1 MIDNY
6 FLEMIQ
12 TLRKQ
17 EEVILYGNI
26 LHVNEKYTESVT
38 NFLYTEYQKEI
49 VEYPDSNTP
58 EFDSEAALWAAKT
71 IYIAAQLLLY
81 RENKET
87 DLDLLLA
94 DYTAIRNAS
103 SVLSADLCLRFLPDI
118 LMQLKMI
125 DSEDALI
132 EILERK
138 IVYWHYSGINYSLP
152 LEQLDFD
159 SMFAEDGLKR
169 LYLNR
174 IITYKKID
182 LANHPS
188 CKENIAGYLGM
199 YADQFWK
206 EFNREKQA
214 DGKY

>member
-1 MIDNY
+1 MDNY
-6 FLEMIQ
+6 FLEMIR

-26 LHVNEKYTESVT
+26 LHVNEKSTESVVD
-38 NFLYTEYQKEI
+38 FLYNEYQKELL
-49 VEYPDSNTP
+49 EYPDHQAP
-58 EFDSEAALWAAKT
+58 EFDPVAALWAAKT

-87 DLDLLLA
+87 DLDALLP
-94 DYTAIRNAS
+94 DYTVPRTAS

-118 LMQLKMI
+118 LVKLKMI

-138 IVYWHYSGINYSLP
+138 IVYWHYSGINYDLP
-152 LEQLDFD
+152 IEELDFD
-159 SMFAEDGLKR
+159 SMFAETGLKG
-169 LYLNR
+169 LYINR
-174 IITYKKID
+174 IITYKKMN
-182 LANHPS
+182 LANHTT
-188 CKENIAGYLGM
+188 CKEQIAGYLGM

-206 EFNREKQA
+206 EFNREKLS